1 MRPKGQRERLEKFVS
16 HGQATSIA
24 LLCFESFEV
33 RDMTMNFLEVY
44 LKQIG
49 IYKGWP
55 EYSTLVSAACL
66 MFIVIPL
73 VLYMIFQRKF
83 VRSIDRVGITG

>member
-1 MRPKGQRERLEKFVS
+1 
-16 HGQATSIA
+16 
-24 LLCFESFEV
+24 
-33 RDMTMNFLEVY
+33 MNFLEVY
-44 LKQIG
+44 LQQIG

-55 EYSTLVSAACL
+55 EYSTLVSASCL